1 MKDCSK
7 DVLAYHDIEVTLPQ
21 AERTKMRDRRNA
33 NRDRLRTRL
42 KENGEP
48 DPQEFIKQG
57 SYAMLTM
64 VQDAENDYDIDDGV
78 YFTQAALKKSDG
90 SDRTPAEAR
99 TMVRLALRD
108 DRFSRQPTDQG
119 ACVRIHYNEGYHVDM
134 PVYRIR
140 EWDDEYE
147 LAMDNTWTVSRAADV
162 EDWFNKE
169 NVSQSPDENN
179 GRQLRRI
186 TRDIKKFARSRGYW
200 KPNIASGF
208 TITKLV
214 TECFHGNSG
223 REDDALRSTM
233 RAIYNRLML
242 NLQVAH
248 PVTPGAW
255 LTKGADDPKTKY
267 LRDKLKEALDE
278 LDVLDKVF
286 CTREMALA
294 AWDKV
299 FNTKFFSNRVE
310 KDTGGRLLKTATGA
324 AALEFPDHPVRPN
337 KPAGFA

>member
-7 DVLAYHDIEVTLPQ
+7 DVLAYHDAEVTLPQ
-21 AERTKMRDRRNA
+21 SERTKMRDRRNA
-33 NRDRLRTRL
+33 NRDRLRARL
-42 KENGEP
+42 KESG
-48 DPQEFIKQG
+48 DPAVEYFIKQG

-64 VQDAENDYDIDDGV
+64 VQDADNDYDIDDGV
-78 YFTQAALKKSDG
+78 YFKQASLKKADG
-90 SDRTPAEAR
+90 SDRTPSEVR

-108 DRFSRQPTDQG
+108 DRFSRQPTDHG
-119 ACVRIHYNEGYHVDM
+119 SCVRIHYNEGYHVDM

-140 EWDDEYE
+140 TWDSQYE
-147 LAMDNTWTVSRAADV
+147 LAKDDTWTVSRAADV
-162 EDWFNKE
+162 EEWFDRE
-169 NVSQSPDENN
+169 NVRQSPDDTN

-200 KPNIASGF
+200 KPNIAAGF

-214 TECFHGNSG
+214 TECFMGNAG

-233 RAIYNRLML
+233 RAIYNRLVL

-267 LRDKLKEALDE
+267 LREKLKEALDD

-299 FNTKFFSNRVE
+299 FNTKFFSGRLE
-310 KDTGGRLLKTATGA
+310 KEAGGRLLKTATA
-324 AALEFPDHPVRPN
+324 SAALEFPDRPVQPN
-337 KPAGFA
+337 QPAGFA